1 MERYKV
7 LAAMLRLNEFTAADL
22 ASFSGVKRNTVHTV
36 LRREAALLEE
46 VGRDE
51 TGQRG
56 GQFLRYRVK
65 SERAEQLRSEIEKL
79 RNVSRPHS
87 ESAPKIPSGFLVA
100 QRALLNALPQASS
113 LEEKEYLLQVAKYN
127 LQGARLE
134 LKTSVGFT
142 SYEAADDSIKR
153 HATFTETL
161 TKLSEAR
168 LSAEQRGTE
177 DQVMSLNSACRSLVE
192 LFNSQGEMSAVIMG
206 AAAAA
211 EPRDRM
217 LVAAT
222 ATYAGAEASAEDDH
236 REGGDAYYPLGIYQ
250 DPSLASRQGINL
262 PARFAAAETHSI
274 IPGDSKRR
282 SHIYIYDA
290 IVDKEGVHPDQF
302 TERVARVCRRSDVIG
317 DSVVKTV
324 ELIPGIRV
332 AIQAIGPNEFYLLTV
347 NSERAHQ
354 EATAAAVE
362 HVLGSS
368 NYAPHVVVLDEAY
381 DAGLR
386 NCVLTK
392 RAGYIPDGRSLTDE
406 ALVADLCHWIS
417 TY

>member
-36 LRREAALLEE
+36 LRREAALVEE

-79 RNVSRPHS
+79 LNVSRPHS

-113 LEEKEYLLQVAKYN
+113 LEEKEYLLKVAKYN

-134 LKTSVGFT
+134 LKTSVAFA

-161 TKLSEAR
+161 TKLSEAM
-168 LSAEQRGTE
+168 LSAEQRGAE
-177 DQVMSLNSACRSLVE
+177 DQLMSLNSACRSLVE
-192 LFNSQGEMSAVIMG
+192 LFNSQGEMSTVITPAAG
-206 AAAAA
+206 A
-211 EPRDRM
+211 RDRI

-236 REGGDAYYPLGIYQ
+236 SEAYYPLGIYQ
-250 DPSLASRQGINL
+250 DPSLASRLGINL
-262 PARFAAAETHSI
+262 PARFAAGETHSI
-274 IPGDSKRR
+274 IPGDSKRH

-302 TERVARVCRRSDVIG
+302 TERVARVCRRSDMIG

-324 ELIPGIRV
+324 ELMPGMRV

-347 NSERAHQ
+347 NSERVHQ

-368 NYAPHVVVLDEAY
+368 NCAPRVVVLDEAY

-406 ALVADLCHWIS
+406 ALVADLCHWIW
-417 TY
+417 